1 MTAGHRYPPLCR
13 IQSQLCPA
21 ILCME
26 TLKFKYRHLPGS
38 YTADVISKCTQ
49 HTSRG
54 DTPPHAPC
62 PGDTPISHPASHSL
76 LPPLLVRKLRAG
88 AVTFISCVDSFEH
101 LPDIQLLPKSDSG
114 DLLGHRLS
122 ICAGNRGTNW
132 PRRDTHESEKR
143 FC

>member
-1 MTAGHRYPPLCR
+1 MVTEVDMGLPLWLLTGLYSNAPRYP
-13 IQSQLCPA
+13 
-21 ILCME
+21 
-26 TLKFKYRHLPGS
+26 
-38 YTADVISKCTQ
+38 
-49 HTSRG
+49 
-54 DTPPHAPC
+54 
-62 PGDTPISHPASHSL
+62 HSI
-76 LPPLLVRKLRAG
+76 
-88 AVTFISCVDSFEH
+88 TEH